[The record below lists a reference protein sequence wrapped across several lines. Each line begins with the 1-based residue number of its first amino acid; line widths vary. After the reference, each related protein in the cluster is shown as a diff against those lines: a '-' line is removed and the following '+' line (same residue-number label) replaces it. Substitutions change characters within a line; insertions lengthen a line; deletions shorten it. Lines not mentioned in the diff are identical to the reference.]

1 MYSNEQ
7 IVYLFLT
14 QIFLS
19 VKLRL
24 EVRDSSQKIENLDYM

>member
-24 EVRDSSQKIENLDYM
+24 EVRDISQKIENLDYM

>member
-1 MYSNEQ
+1 MYSHEQ

-19 VKLRL
+19 VKIRL
-24 EVRDSSQKIENLDYM
+24 EVRDSSQKMESLDYM